1 MDIPYF
7 MTSHEFDKPLFVF
20 GREVAEG
27 ESADDILV
35 NKVFTGF
42 EQVTDPGGAFGLI
55 FCSFS
60 QAQML
65 LSICGA
71 KEGYSAA
78 LIFVSRGEVTGPHRA
93 VAQNQLPRNTVET
106 AVLIKRGNA
115 DWASFAP
122 FALAPGQNPTNLGNL
137 FTAPDN
143 FEKYPQPTNLLP
155 FRKPADL
162 LAKFLEGYSVVDRPV
177 VEAFSGKF

>member
-1 MDIPYF
+1 MDIPYL
-7 MTSHEFDKPLFVF
+7 MTSHEFDKPMFVF
-20 GREVAEG
+20 GREMAEG
-27 ESADDILV
+27 ELADDLLV

-42 EQVTDPGGAFGLI
+42 EQVTDPEGAFGLI

-65 LSICGA
+65 VSICGA
-71 KEGYSAA
+71 KDGYSAA
-78 LIFVSRGEVTGPHRA
+78 LIFVGRGELTGPHRTI
-93 VAQNQLPRNTVET
+93 AQNQLPRNTVET
-106 AVLIKRGNA
+106 AVVIKRANA
-115 DWASFAP
+115 NWASFTP
-122 FALAPGQNPTNLGNL
+122 FAPGPGMNISNLGNL
-137 FTAPDN
+137 FTPPEN

-162 LAKFLEGYSVVDRPV
+162 LAKFLEAYSVVDRPV